1 MNIKRIILATL
12 AVWLASIAMRL
23 LTCGWLFNWI
33 YQIHPIIWK
42 DPTAMTDLLNLILNY
57 LLGLVIAFIF
67 VYIFAQFAKV
77 LPAKGVRKGVNYGL
91 LIWLVG
97 SFSGM
102 VTMPFYMDISPVV
115 VLYWLI
121 QTLLLGV
128 INGAIVGAIVANK
141 K

>member
-1 MNIKRIILATL
+1 MNIKRIILA
-12 AVWLASIAMRL
+12 AVGVWLASTAFRL

-33 YQIHPIIWK
+33 YQIQPIIWQ
-42 DPTAMTDLLNLILNY
+42 DPANMAAPLNLILNY
-57 LLGLVIAFIF
+57 ALGLVIAFIF
-67 VYIFAQFAKV
+67 VFIFAQFAKV
-77 LPAKGVRKGVNYGL
+77 LPAKGVRKGINYGL
-91 LIWLVG
+91 LVWLLG
-97 SFSGM
+97 AFSGM

-121 QTLLLGV
+121 QALIISV